1 MTDVYVDCFKN
12 APPEFFEITSHAL
25 DALWYVDMT
34 IDKESMMSLIY
45 KVHDIECKLSDFS
58 SRFYLIA
65 LLPLGK
71 RNSALLRMISR
82 YFMYFYHRNYSYN
95 KL

>member
-58 SRFYLIA
+58 SRFYVYLIA
-65 LLPLGK
+65 FRETKFCSSENDIEIFHVFL
-71 RNSALLRMISR
+71 SS
-82 YFMYFYHRNYSYN
+82 